1 MNDEEIRNII
11 KNQLKHLSKEQLI
24 DALTDICMANPAFRM
39 ANALSSL
46 QCTIPKDV
54 IYEVQQI
61 SARFDPLQRIQKKE
75 SNHG

>member
-11 KNQLKHLSKEQLI
+11 KNQLKNLSKEQLI
-24 DALTDICMANPAFRM
+24 DALTDICMVNPAFRM

-54 IYEVQQI
+54 IDGVQQI
-61 SARFDPLQRIQKKE
+61 NASFAPLQLIQEKE
-75 SNHG
+75 VNHG

>member
-11 KNQLKHLSKEQLI
+11 KKQLKHLSKEQLI
-24 DALTDICMANPAFRM
+24 DALTDICMASPAFRM

-46 QCTIPKDV
+46 QCTIPKDDV

-61 SARFDPLQRIQKKE
+61 SAGDLLQRIQEKE
-75 SNHG
+75 VNHG

>member
-24 DALTDICMANPAFRM
+24 DALTDICMANSAFRM

-61 SARFDPLQRIQKKE
+61 SARFDPLQ
-75 SNHG
+75 

>member
-24 DALTDICMANPAFRM
+24 DALTDICMENPAFRM

-61 SARFDPLQRIQKKE
+61 SERFDPLQRIQEKE
-75 SNHG
+75 VNHG

>member
-46 QCTIPKDV
+46 QCTIPKDA
-54 IYEVQQI
+54 IDGVQQI
-61 SARFDPLQRIQKKE
+61 SARFDPLHEYRKRR
-75 SNHG
+75 

>member
-46 QCTIPKDV
+46 QCTIPKV

-61 SARFDPLQRIQKKE
+61 SARFDPLQRKLPINE
-75 SNHG
+75 

>member
-24 DALTDICMANPAFRM
+24 DTLTDICMANPAFRM

-46 QCTIPKDV
+46 QCAIMKDA
-54 IYEVQQI
+54 IDGAQQI
-61 SARFDPLQRIQKKE
+61 NSSFDPLQ
-75 SNHG
+75 